1 MTLLIRGSPMAFRFV
16 SSRFLKANT
25 AFPAFCRGKIPSELR
40 WAVLSLSLLAG
51 LSFAIPHAIAQTDSQ
66 TPDQGNA
73 GAQAEAVDQ
82 DFLNWVEAFK
92 REARAKGISQE
103 ILDSSFKDIAPVK
116 RVIELDRRQPEF
128 SLTFWTYLNRSVNDA
143 RVKKAQELM
152 VQHAR
157 LLSEVER
164 KYGVQARFLVSFWGL
179 ESNFGSNTGGFKV
192 IPALATL
199 AHDARR
205 ADFFRTQLIN
215 ALQIID
221 NGDIASSRMTGSW
234 AGAMGQVQFIPST
247 FLGHAV
253 DADGDGRRDL
263 WNSMPD
269 IFSSAANFLSNLGW
283 NDSETWGR
291 EVKLPP
297 GFDLELIGFQTKKT
311 VGDWQ
316 ALGVRRADG
325 RNLPVANVEG
335 SLVLPAGHKGPA
347 FLVYGNFRA
356 TLKWN
361 NSIFYAIAV
370 GHLAD
375 RIEGKGR
382 LLAKAPANDK
392 PLLRAEIQE
401 IQTLLNR
408 LGYDVG
414 RPDGVA
420 GRQTRSGIK
429 AFQRRSTIP
438 ADGYADISLLER
450 LRAAVAN

>member
-1 MTLLIRGSPMAFRFV
+1 MAFRFV
-16 SSRFLKANT
+16 SAGFLRTNAG
-25 AFPAFCRGKIPSELR
+25 FPALGDGVTAPNAKRAAFSICL
-40 WAVLSLSLLAG
+40 AAG
-51 LSFAIPHAIAQTDSQ
+51 LAFAIPQAPAQTTTQAQ
-66 TPDQGNA
+66 TPAPTQSDA
-73 GAQAEAVDQ
+73 IDQ
-82 DFLNWVEAFK
+82 DFLNWLEDFK

-103 ILDSSFKDIAPVK
+103 VLDSSFKDVAPVE

-128 SLTFWTYLNRSVNDA
+128 SLTFWTYLNRSVNEA

-152 VQHAR
+152 AKHAG
-157 LLSEVER
+157 LLSQVEK

-205 ADFFRTQLIN
+205 SDFFRGQLLG

-221 NGDIASSRMTGSW
+221 KGDIAPERMTGSW

-283 NDSETWGR
+283 TDSETWGR
-291 EVKLPP
+291 EVTLPA
-297 GFDLELIGFQTKKT
+297 GFDLELIGFDTRKPIA
-311 VGDWQ
+311 DWQ

-325 RNLPVANVEG
+325 RNLPQANVEG

-375 RIEGKGR
+375 RIQGKGK
-382 LLAKAPANDK
+382 LLAKVPENDK
-392 PLLRAEIQE
+392 ALLRTEIQE
-401 IQTLLNR
+401 IQRLLNS

-414 RPDGVA
+414 RPDGVP
-420 GRQTRSGIK
+420 GRQTRAGIK
-429 AFQRRSTIP
+429 NFQRKAAIP
-438 ADGYADISLLER
+438 ADGYADIGLLER
-450 LRAAVAN
+450 LRAAAAN

>member
-1 MTLLIRGSPMAFRFV
+1 MAFRFV
-16 SSRFLKANT
+16 RAFTASPTSCNHTIPRLLSTALLASSLMAFSVPNAVAQALEPTLIAQNT
-25 AFPAFCRGKIPSELR
+25 AIEPNSAAVGSQTEDPAFQA
-40 WAVLSLSLLAG
+40 WLA
-51 LSFAIPHAIAQTDSQ
+51 
-66 TPDQGNA
+66 
-73 GAQAEAVDQ
+73 E
-82 DFLNWVEAFK
+82 FK

-103 ILDSSFKDIAPVK
+103 VLENSFKDVAPVK
-116 RVIELDRRQPEF
+116 RVVELDRKQPEF

-152 VQHAR
+152 AKHAD
-157 LLSEVER
+157 LLAQVEN

-192 IPALATL
+192 ISALTTL
-199 AHDARR
+199 AYDARR
-205 ADFFRTQLIN
+205 SDFFRGQLLG

-221 NGDIASSRMTGSW
+221 NGDIATSQMTGSW

-253 DADGDGRRDL
+253 DADGDDRRDL
-263 WNSMPD
+263 WNSLPD

-283 NDSETWGR
+283 NDQETWGR
-291 EVKLPP
+291 EVTLPA
-297 GFDLELIGFQTKKT
+297 GFDLELVGFQTKKPIKS
-311 VGDWQ
+311 WQ

-325 RNLPVANVEG
+325 RNLPQADVEG
-335 SLVLPAGHKGPA
+335 SLVLPAGLKGPA

-375 RIEGKGR
+375 RIEGKGK

-392 PLLRAEIQE
+392 PLLRAEIKE
-401 IQTLLNR
+401 IQALLNR
-408 LGYDVG
+408 LGYEVG
-414 RPDGVA
+414 APDGVA
-420 GRQTRSGIK
+420 GRQTRAGIK
-429 AFQRRSTIP
+429 AFQRKSAIP
-438 ADGYADISLLER
+438 ADGYADVELLGR
-450 LRAAVAN
+450 LRSAAAN